1 MASIL
6 VRDFKFIIITF
17 QIFKLLNT
25 INMKRIKLLIALIF
39 ISGSIYAQS
48 GEAPLSKGD
57 RQLNFGLG
65 FSSHGLPVYAGMD
78 FAFHNDWT
86 AGPVIKLVMDN
97 DFGFGLLGRVDYH
110 WNRLIGI
117 PSNWDFYLGA
127 NVGVLSQDGFDVAG
141 GLQLG
146 GRYYWDEK
154 WGVNLEFG
162 GGTGFGGAVGVSMK
176 L

>member
-1 MASIL
+1 
-6 VRDFKFIIITF
+6 
-17 QIFKLLNT
+17 
-25 INMKRIKLLIALIF
+25 MKRIKLIIALFF
-39 ISGSIYAQS
+39 IAGAMMAQS
-48 GEAPLSKGD
+48 GAAPLQKGD

-65 FSSHGLPVYAGMD
+65 FSNNGLPVYATMD

-86 AGPVIKLVMDN
+86 AGPAVKLVIDD
-97 DFGFGLLGRVDYH
+97 DFGFGVLGRVDYH

-127 NVGVLSQDGFDVAG
+127 NLGMLSQDGFNFSA

-146 GRYYWDEK
+146 GRYYWSDK

-176 L
+176 M